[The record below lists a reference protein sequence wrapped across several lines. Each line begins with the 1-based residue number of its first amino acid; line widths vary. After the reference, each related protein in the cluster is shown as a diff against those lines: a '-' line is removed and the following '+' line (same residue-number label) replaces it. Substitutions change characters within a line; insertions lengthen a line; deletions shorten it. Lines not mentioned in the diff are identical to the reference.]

1 MAAPVIKIKRSS
13 VPGKIPT
20 TASLP
25 LGELALNTNDGKVY
39 IQQDSVGIGSTVIV
53 VNPWSV
59 GLGSNTYNT
68 FFTVGSVGI
77 GTTVPT
83 SSLHV
88 VGNTLVTGIVTAT
101 TFVGALTGTATST
114 TNIPNLTGAI
124 TSVNTTTS
132 LGSFSSANLATALTD
147 ETGSGSAVF
156 ATSPTLVTPVLGAA
170 TATSIVVS
178 SGSTF
183 TNGPIL
189 VGTATSTG
197 TASQRLQVDGGAYV
211 SGSVGIGTT
220 NPQAKLHITGQFQST
235 QANSTTTGGG
245 QIYLNGA
252 TGNRIDFNTNGVAA
266 PTFTTRSAGTKLVL
280 YPSVGGSTV
289 DYAFGIEDATLWS
302 SVANS
307 TNQFKWYAG
316 TTNIATLF
324 GTGEL
329 VVGTTTKTGTASQ
342 PLQVTGGA
350 YVSGNLGVGTTN
362 PSDKL
367 HTLSGNIRVDSA
379 TGAVNFWSGAG
390 YYGGI
395 GVAGGLGGSGTDI
408 VIRADT
414 TRSIVFFTG
423 GINDRGRIDSN
434 GIFLVGTATSTGT
447 ASQLL
452 QVTGGAYV
460 SGNLGIGTTNP
471 TSKLHVIGDV
481 RVSGVVTAT
490 TFVGALTGTAT
501 STNNIP
507 NLTGAITSVNT
518 TTSLGSF
525 TSAQLATALTD
536 ETGSGANV
544 FATSPTLVTP
554 VLGAATATSIVVSSG
569 STFTNGPILVGTA
582 TSTGTASQPLQVTGG
597 AYVSGSVGI
606 GTTNPTSK
614 LHVVGDVRVSGIVT
628 ASAFS
633 GDGSALTG
641 ITASGVVSVQISES
655 APGSPSVGDLWYN
668 SSVGRIFIYYADDN
682 SDQWVDAAPF
692 NNGGGD
698 GSVVISPLAPEGS
711 VDGSLWFS
719 TISARL
725 FIYYDDGDSA
735 QWIDAAPFNSS
746 SASVF
751 DFPTGDYEDLSTSTI
766 DAFNQNIGDISYDCL
781 SYPLASLVEYDLGT
795 I

>member
-88 VGNTLVTGIVTAT
+88 VGNGKFTGVVTAT

-156 ATSPTLVTPVLGAA
+156 ATSPTLVTPVLGTA
-170 TATSIVVS
+170 TATSIVV
-178 SGSTF
+178 
-183 TNGPIL
+183 
-189 VGTATSTG
+189 
-197 TASQRLQVDGGAYV
+197 
-211 SGSVGIGTT
+211 
-220 NPQAKLHITGQFQST
+220 
-235 QANSTTTGGG
+235 
-245 QIYLNGA
+245 
-252 TGNRIDFNTNGVAA
+252 
-266 PTFTTRSAGTKLVL
+266 
-280 YPSVGGSTV
+280 
-289 DYAFGIEDATLWS
+289 
-302 SVANS
+302 
-307 TNQFKWYAG
+307 
-316 TTNIATLF
+316 
-324 GTGEL
+324 
-329 VVGTTTKTGTASQ
+329 
-342 PLQVTGGA
+342 
-350 YVSGNLGVGTTN
+350 
-362 PSDKL
+362 
-367 HTLSGNIRVDSA
+367 
-379 TGAVNFWSGAG
+379 
-390 YYGGI
+390 
-395 GVAGGLGGSGTDI
+395 GSGVTI
-408 VIRADT
+408 NASGIRA
-414 TRSIVFFTG
+414 
-423 GINDRGRIDSN
+423 
-434 GIFLVGTATSTGT
+434 
-447 ASQLL
+447 
-452 QVTGGAYV
+452 
-460 SGNLGIGTTNP
+460 
-471 TSKLHVIGDV
+471 
-481 RVSGVVTAT
+481 
-490 TFVGALTGTAT
+490 
-501 STNNIP
+501 
-507 NLTGAITSVNT
+507 
-518 TTSLGSF
+518 
-525 TSAQLATALTD
+525 
-536 ETGSGANV
+536 
-544 FATSPTLVTP
+544 
-554 VLGAATATSIVVSSG
+554 
-569 STFTNGPILVGTA
+569 
-582 TSTGTASQPLQVTGG
+582 
-597 AYVSGSVGI
+597 
-606 GTTNPTSK
+606 
-614 LHVVGDVRVSGIVT
+614 SGIVT

-725 FIYYDDGDSA
+725 FIYYNDGDSA

-751 DFPTGDYEDLSTSTI
+751 DFPTGDYGDLTTSNI

>member
-88 VGNTLVTGIVTAT
+88 VGNGK
-101 TFVGALTGTATST
+101 
-114 TNIPNLTGAI
+114 
-124 TSVNTTTS
+124 
-132 LGSFSSANLATALTD
+132 
-147 ETGSGSAVF
+147 
-156 ATSPTLVTPVLGAA
+156 
-170 TATSIVVS
+170 
-178 SGSTF
+178 F
-183 TNGPIL
+183 T
-189 VGTATSTG
+189 
-197 TASQRLQVDGGAYV
+197 
-211 SGSVGIGTT
+211 
-220 NPQAKLHITGQFQST
+220 
-235 QANSTTTGGG
+235 
-245 QIYLNGA
+245 
-252 TGNRIDFNTNGVAA
+252 
-266 PTFTTRSAGTKLVL
+266 
-280 YPSVGGSTV
+280 
-289 DYAFGIEDATLWS
+289 
-302 SVANS
+302 
-307 TNQFKWYAG
+307 
-316 TTNIATLF
+316 
-324 GTGEL
+324 
-329 VVGTTTKTGTASQ
+329 
-342 PLQVTGGA
+342 
-350 YVSGNLGVGTTN
+350 
-362 PSDKL
+362 
-367 HTLSGNIRVDSA
+367 
-379 TGAVNFWSGAG
+379 
-390 YYGGI
+390 
-395 GVAGGLGGSGTDI
+395 
-408 VIRADT
+408 
-414 TRSIVFFTG
+414 
-423 GINDRGRIDSN
+423 
-434 GIFLVGTATSTGT
+434 
-447 ASQLL
+447 
-452 QVTGGAYV
+452 
-460 SGNLGIGTTNP
+460 
-471 TSKLHVIGDV
+471 
-481 RVSGVVTAT
+481 
-490 TFVGALTGTAT
+490 
-501 STNNIP
+501 
-507 NLTGAITSVNT
+507 
-518 TTSLGSF
+518 
-525 TSAQLATALTD
+525 
-536 ETGSGANV
+536 
-544 FATSPTLVTP
+544 
-554 VLGAATATSIVVSSG
+554 
-569 STFTNGPILVGTA
+569 
-582 TSTGTASQPLQVTGG
+582 
-597 AYVSGSVGI
+597 
-606 GTTNPTSK
+606 
-614 LHVVGDVRVSGIVT
+614 GIVT

-725 FIYYDDGDSA
+725 FIYYNDGDSA

-751 DFPTGDYEDLSTSTI
+751 DFPTGDYGDLSTSTI